1 MSIWTKL
8 YRYYNTVKYLKL
20 EQIIYQLRYRI
31 FGFRKQSIDIKCETY
46 NKEFSLAIP
55 ELDFDE
61 NYINRFK
68 VEKILQN
75 EITLLNEVMQWE
87 TGKWVDS
94 SKTHLW
100 NFNLHYFEYGIALV
114 QKYKEKKEN
123 SYLEKFKE
131 LYLDWHKYFI
141 SKKNSD
147 AWHPYTVSLRIKNL
161 LICVDILKDEMTED
175 DVFFDLLIQDI
186 YVMYLYLIKN
196 QEKNLLGNHYFENL
210 TAIYIASIFFA
221 EKKVSHK
228 FEKKIQDE
236 ISEQILEDGIHYER
250 SMMYHNLILEDLLR
264 IYVCA
269 NKREQRND
277 GFMNLLQ
284 TKIYQ
289 MSDAVYSLEFRNSE
303 RIPLFNDA
311 GSNVSKTANQ
321 LLIAVK
327 EMLQYIPI
335 KKCSFKNAGY
345 FSLENEE
352 LKVIF
357 DCGEIA
363 ADYISGHGQC
373 DALSF
378 EMYYKNIPVFVN
390 AGTFQYQTKLRQFF
404 RSDVA
409 HNTLQVNNTNQSEV
423 WGEHRTARRVEIE
436 KVIEHTPNKVYGK
449 IRTYQNALIQRK
461 LELKNRV
468 LKISD
473 EISIT
478 EDKSNTVIRSYFR
491 VHPDFKVE
499 NGRREAEK
507 IITHKKSNLK
517 IYILTLEGKWILHK
531 TDICHYAE
539 QFGILE
545 NTEVLELYQE
555 ISYREFTQN
564 VIISIAEEN
573 TDD

>member
-1 MSIWTKL
+1 MSIWAKL

-20 EQIIYQLRYRI
+20 VQIIYQLRYRI
-31 FGFRKQSIDIKCETY
+31 FGFTNQSNDVTYETH
-46 NKEFSLAIP
+46 NRDFNLAIP

-75 EITLLNEVMQWE
+75 EITLLNEVMQWG

-114 QKYKEKKEN
+114 QKYKEKKEI

-131 LYLDWHKYFI
+131 LYLDWHEYFI

-147 AWHPYTVSLRIKNL
+147 AWHPYTISLRIKNL
-161 LICVDILKDEMTED
+161 LICLDILQDEMAED
-175 DVFFDLLIQDI
+175 ESFFDLLIQDI
-186 YVMYLYLIKN
+186 YVMYLYLTKN

-210 TAIYIASIFFA
+210 TAIYIASIFFC
-221 EKKVSHK
+221 EKSVSDK
-228 FEKKIQDE
+228 FEKKIQNE

-264 IYVCA
+264 IYVCT

-277 GFMNLLQ
+277 EFMNSLQ
-284 TKIYQ
+284 TKICQ

-321 LLIAVK
+321 LLTAVG
-327 EMLQYIPI
+327 EMLQYRPI
-335 KKCSFKNAGY
+335 KKYSFKNAGY
-345 FSLENEE
+345 YSLENKE

-363 ADYISGHGQC
+363 SDYISGHGHC

-378 EMYYKNIPVFVN
+378 EMFYQNVPVLVN

-404 RSDVA
+404 RSNQA
-409 HNTLQVNNTNQSEV
+409 HNTVQIDDRNQSEV
-423 WGEHRTARRVEIE
+423 WGEHRTARRMEIE
-436 KVIEHTPNKVYGK
+436 KVIEYTPNKVCGK
-449 IRTYQNALIQRK
+449 IQTYQKDLIQRK
-461 LELKNRV
+461 LELENRV
-468 LKISD
+468 LKIND
-473 EISIT
+473 EVSRT
-478 EDKSNTVIRSYFR
+478 KDKEKTVIRSYFR

-499 NGRREAEK
+499 NGRKETEK
-507 IITHKKSNLK
+507 IIIHKKSNLR
-517 IYILTLEGKWILHK
+517 IYILTSEGKWILHK

-545 NTEVLELYQE
+545 NTEVLELCQE
-555 ISYREFTQN
+555 ISEKIFEQN
-564 VIISIAEEN
+564 VTISIA
-573 TDD
+573 